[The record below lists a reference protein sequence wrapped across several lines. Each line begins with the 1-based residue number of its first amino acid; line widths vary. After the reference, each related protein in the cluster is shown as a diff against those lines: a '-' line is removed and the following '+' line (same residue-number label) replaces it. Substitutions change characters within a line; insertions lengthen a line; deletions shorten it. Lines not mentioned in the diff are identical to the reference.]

1 MRSGSALLLVLLLSS
16 HVLSSG
22 GTEGINH
29 QSKECCF
36 ELFQMKLP
44 LKKIVSYRHTSS
56 NCPSSAVIFK
66 MMSGMLVCMDPKT
79 KWVKDHMNKMDQRKQ
94 HPQKKNPPHPK
105 HFGTNHRK
113 TM

>member
-1 MRSGSALLLVLLLSS
+1 MRSGSALLLVLLLGSLQ
-16 HVLSSG
+16 LSSG

-66 MMSGMLVCMDPKT
+66 MMSGKSICVDPKT
-79 KWVKDHMNKMDQRKQ
+79 EWVNVHMKEMDQRKTASSKEK
-94 HPQKKNPPHPK
+94 PTTP
-105 HFGTNHRK
+105 
-113 TM
+113 